1 MHRGCAN
8 LRGPM
13 DWNDLRYFL
22 AIARSGSLAKAARE
36 LSVEHTT
43 VSRRLGALEEDL
55 GTRLFARGPAGL
67 VLTTAG
73 KNMLPIVEDIAEQIS
88 SIERCVTGLDGR
100 VAGTVRL
107 TIPESGNSYF
117 MQRLRELRSRHPEL
131 VIELISDNRPLDIR
145 RGEADIAVRFA
156 ASPDQDLIVRKPG
169 KAGWSLY
176 ASPSY
181 LARKG
186 PLASVNDVSGHELIG
201 YADLLA
207 MVEGEQWLRSLK
219 PPPVVVMRGN
229 SIVGVARAAVEGI
242 GIAPLPC
249 FAAAQES
256 GLLRITPE
264 VIGERDIML
273 VVHPDL
279 VRVAR
284 VRATMDFLIELFHH
298 EAALWSGRN
307 APG

>member
-1 MHRGCAN
+1 
-8 LRGPM
+8 M

-22 AIARSGSLAKAARE
+22 SIARSGSLAKAARE

-55 GTRLFARGPAGL
+55 GTRLFARGPSGL

-73 KNMLPIVEDIAEQIS
+73 KNMLPLVQDIAEQIS

-100 VAGTVRL
+100 VAGNVRL
-107 TIPESGNSYF
+107 TIPESGNGYF
-117 MQRLRELRSRHPEL
+117 THRLRELRSRHPEL

-156 ASPDQDLIVRKPG
+156 AIPDQDLVVRKPG

-186 PLASVNDVSGHELIG
+186 PLVSVDDVTGHELIG

-229 SIVGVARAAVEGI
+229 SIMGVARAAVEGI

-249 FAAAQES
+249 FAAAQEA
-256 GLLRITPE
+256 GLLRLTPE
-264 VIGERDIML
+264 IIGERDIML

-284 VRATMDFLIELFHH
+284 VRATMDFLIELLHR

-307 APG
+307 APDPG

>member
-1 MHRGCAN
+1 
-8 LRGPM
+8 M

-22 AIARSGSLAKAARE
+22 TIARSGSLAKAARE

-67 VLTTAG
+67 VLTPAG
-73 KNMLPIVEDIAEQIS
+73 KSMLPIVELIAEQIS
-88 SIERCVTGLDGR
+88 SIERRVTGLDGR

-131 VIELISDNRPLDIR
+131 LIELISDNRALDLR

-156 ASPDQDLIVRKPG
+156 ASPDQDLIVRKLG

-176 ASPSY
+176 ASATY

-207 MVEGEQWLRSLK
+207 MVEGERWLRSLE

-256 GLLRITPE
+256 GLLRLTPE
-264 VIGERDIML
+264 LIGERDIL
-273 VVHPDL
+273 VVVHPDL
-279 VRVAR
+279 VQVAR
-284 VRATMDFLIELFHH
+284 VRATMDFLIELFHRD
-298 EAALWSGRN
+298 AALWSGVDP
-307 APG
+307 APAG

>member
-1 MHRGCAN
+1 MHKGCAN

-22 AIARSGSLAKAARE
+22 TIARSGSLAKAARE

-67 VLTTAG
+67 VLTAPG
-73 KNMLPIVEDIAEQIS
+73 KNMLPIVECIAEQIS
-88 SIERCVTGLDGR
+88 SIERCVSGLDGR
-100 VAGTVRL
+100 VAGAVRL
-107 TIPESGNSYF
+107 TIPESGNNYF
-117 MQRLRELRSRHPEL
+117 MQRLGELRSRHPEL
-131 VIELISDNRPLDIR
+131 VIELISDNRALDIR

-156 ASPDQDLIVRKPG
+156 ANPDQDLVVRKAG

-176 ASPSY
+176 ASPAY

-186 PLASVNDVSGHELIG
+186 PLVSITDVTGHELIG

-207 MVEGEQWLRSLK
+207 MVEGEQWLRSLR
-219 PPPVVVMRGN
+219 PAPTVVMRGN
-229 SIVGVARAAVEGI
+229 NIAAVTRAAVEGI

-249 FAAAQES
+249 FAAAPET
-256 GLLRITPE
+256 GLVRITPE
-264 VIGERDIML
+264 LIGEREITL

-284 VRATMDFLIELFHH
+284 VRATMDFLIELFQR
-298 EAALWSGRN
+298 EATLWSGVVKL
-307 APG
+307 